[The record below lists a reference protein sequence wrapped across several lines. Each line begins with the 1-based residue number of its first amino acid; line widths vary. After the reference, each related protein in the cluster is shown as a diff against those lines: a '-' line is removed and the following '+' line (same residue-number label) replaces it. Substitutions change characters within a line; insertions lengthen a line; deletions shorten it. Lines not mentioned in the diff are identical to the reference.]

1 MTHQLIMISGLM
13 RSAHMMNP
21 YEDFK
26 SVIKARED
34 LSHSRG
40 INYYYYIY
48 ISSYNMA
55 SSYEDDDIKV
65 AFEFRIVDSRG
76 AVILWSSSIIAPD
89 GYFTIGDAIQHQ
101 DDIQVNARDRFM
113 QYWRLRDEDDSGT
126 RVG

>member
-1 MTHQLIMISGLM
+1 
-13 RSAHMMNP
+13 MMNP

-26 SVIKARED
+26 SVIKAKED
-34 LSHSRG
+34 LSQSRG

-89 GYFTIGDAIQHQ
+89 GYLTIGDAIQHQ

-113 QYWRLRDEDDSGT
+113 QYWKLRDEDDSGT